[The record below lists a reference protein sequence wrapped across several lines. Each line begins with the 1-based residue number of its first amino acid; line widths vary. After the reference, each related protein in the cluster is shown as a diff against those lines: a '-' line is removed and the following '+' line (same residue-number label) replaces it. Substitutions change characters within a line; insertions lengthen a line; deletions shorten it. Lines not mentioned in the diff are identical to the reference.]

1 MPERMPVQDQNE
13 NISFVNVDW
22 VVLASLSQIRKGILG
37 MGMVLISAGTS
48 SLILQQIKV

>member
-1 MPERMPVQDQNE
+1 MPERMPDQDQNE
-13 NISFVNVDW
+13 NISFVNADW